1 MKKYGW
7 WIIIG
12 LVFLGLRLYNIEERV
27 EFTMDQGLFM
37 SKAYEI
43 WQKKEITLLGPT
55 ASPIVNGRQFFQ
67 GPIIYYALVALG
79 VLAKW
84 DPVRI
89 SWEIVILGLIG
100 LTCFGL
106 TLNKLWGR
114 NTAVIGGVLFAIWPT
129 LITFGNFIWNPNFL
143 LIITPVLMWLAVN
156 NWWLLAGIIT
166 GIGLQ
171 FHFQFGLIILLI
183 LGWLIYKKT
192 GLIKFVAGA
201 AIGYSPLI
209 IFDLR
214 NNFYNLQ
221 TMGEWLM
228 GGRGSKLGFQT
239 HYWLAILIIVLVG
252 VSWFLGKI
260 WDKNRIVV
268 IGLLMVVM
276 IFSVVSVIK
285 SQNYKYVDLEIAERI
300 ILEAKINDYEVATT
314 VEGDTRFYA
323 LRYLLL
329 KDKMRIMS
337 VDEYS
342 QAKTLFLVAPAN
354 RPPETEKVWEVSSLG
369 KIKIIN
375 KQKINKNTDLYQIQ
389 KDDG

>member
-7 WIIIG
+7 WLIIG
-12 LVFLGLRLYNIEERV
+12 LVFLGLRLYKIENRV

-67 GPIIYYALVALG
+67 GPIIYYALVVLG

-89 SWEIVILGLIG
+89 SWEIAILGMVG
-100 LTCFGL
+100 LAFFGM

-114 NTAVIGGVLFAIWPT
+114 NTAIIGGILFAIWPT

-143 LIITPVLMWLAVN
+143 LIITPVLMWTMVN
-156 NWWLLAGIIT
+156 SWWLLAGIIA

-183 LGWLIYKKT
+183 LGWLVYKKT
-192 GLIKFVAGA
+192 GFIKFVAGA

-214 NNFYNLQ
+214 NHFYNVR
-221 TMGEWLM
+221 TIAEWLL
-228 GGRGSKLGFQT
+228 GGKGSSLGFQT

-260 WDKNRIVV
+260 WDKNRIVIV
-268 IGLLMVVM
+268 GLLMGLM

-285 SQNYKYVDLEIAERI
+285 SQNYKYVDLEKAERI
-300 ILEAKINDYEVATT
+300 ILEAKINDFEVAVTT
-314 VEGDTRFYA
+314 GGDTRFYA
-323 LRYLLL
+323 MRYLLM
-329 KDKMRIMS
+329 KDGIKVMS
-337 VDEYS
+337 VDEYPK
-342 QAKTLFLVAPAN
+342 AKVLYLMAPFN
-354 RPPETEKVWEVSSLG
+354 RPPEIEKVWEVSSLG
-369 KIKIIN
+369 KIKVIN
-375 KQKINKNTDLYQIQ
+375 KVKINEKIDLYQIQ
-389 KDDG
+389 KDNG